1 MDSGTSPYVGRVADL
16 VNPYISASPGVEA
29 KRRQVMTGGQ
39 DIAAWLEAHPGRWAK
54 VFEDGAGTLA
64 GTIKKM
70 GYRFSERDRD
80 TPHMRVY
87 AQKPH
92 PEAESLRDALART
105 ERALYLPKLE
115 KDPFNWTPEELAD
128 ACQIARDNLFPVDGR
143 WNAKKRKRGER
154 NDYSNEHQRSA

>member
-16 VNPYISASPGVEA
+16 VNPYIRASPGVA
-29 KRRQVMTGGQ
+29 ASRRAVMTGGQ
-39 DIAAWLEAHPGRWAK
+39 DIASWLEAHPGRWAK
-54 VFEDGAGTLA
+54 VFENGTGTLA
-64 GTIKKM
+64 GTIKKL
-70 GYRFSERDRD
+70 GYTFAERDRD

-105 ERALYLPKLE
+105 PQIVLPKLE
-115 KDPFNWTPEELAD
+115 RDPFNWTPEELAE

-143 WNAKKRKRGER
+143 WNRKKRRR
-154 NDYSNEHQRSA
+154 R